1 MCEGRIGSVSNLNTF
16 NPIVKDKAK
25 YNNSDDLRHIIPYKD
40 FLELLQYERIRSDRT
55 GEAFSLLIFEGSRS
69 IRDEVELRMIT
80 QLIKPNLRSIDH
92 IGWYGSRSIAVIM
105 PLTDSEEAEGI
116 EFRIKR
122 QLKDTGIN
130 YPTVCHTYPTNWF
143 NHKYDNGDLDYTPWK
158 KDKQFNEVGERVARK
173 IPLWKR
179 TLDITASSSILLIL
193 SPLLILTALYIKI
206 VSPGPVF
213 FVQDRV
219 GHKGKTFKFYK
230 FRSMHCSNNE
240 ALHGKHAQSFIKDGN
255 VPMIKL
261 DDANDPRIIRG
272 GGFLRNS
279 CIDELPQLLNVLKG
293 DMSLVGPRPCI
304 PYEAEEYL
312 RWHTHRFDTVPGM
325 TGLWQV
331 SGKNDLTFK
340 EMVRLD
346 IKYARHLSLI
356 NDLKILLSTIPT
368 VFALLAHHYVKLVKK
383 VEKKISREEEVDY
396 EPLAMKS

>member
-1 MCEGRIGSVSNLNTF
+1 MRRIDSFTDIKKNEKRYH
-16 NPIVKDKAK
+16 ID
-25 YNNSDDLRHIIPYKD
+25 DDLRHIIMYKD
-40 FLELLQYERIRSDRT
+40 FLELLQYERIRADRT

-69 IRDEVELRMIT
+69 MRDEVELRMIT
-80 QLIKPNLRSIDH
+80 QLIKPNLRNIDH

-105 PLTDSEEAEGI
+105 PLTDSEEAERI

-122 QLKDTGIN
+122 QLKERGIS

-143 NHKYDNGDLDYTPWK
+143 SHKFDNGDLSYTPWK
-158 KDKQFNEVGERVARK
+158 KDKQYNEVGMRVARRM
-173 IPLWKR
+173 PFWKR
-179 TLDITASSSILLIL
+179 TMDITVSFLVLLIL
-193 SPLLILTALYIKI
+193 SPLLIFTSIFIKI

-255 VPMIKL
+255 IPMIKL
-261 DDANDPRIIRG
+261 DDASDPRIIKG
-272 GGFLRNS
+272 GHFLRSS
-279 CIDELPQLLNVLKG
+279 CIDELPQLINVLKG

-331 SGKNDLTFK
+331 SGKNNLTFK

-346 IKYARHLSLI
+346 ITYSRNLSFF
-356 NDLKILLSTIPT
+356 NDVVILFRTIPT
-368 VFALLAHHYVKLVKK
+368 VLKLLGGHYGKLMSRMGKK
-383 VEKKISREEEVDY
+383 GSRSKADM
-396 EPLAMKS
+396 EPVAAKS